1 MYKLFV
7 ALRDGEI
14 CERVWYELS
23 PVHGV
28 LRNSA
33 AVRVT
38 LGPFFLSTDKRL
50 QHRRRDVLEFAF
62 HRVSQAKLL
71 SFPES
76 LDHMRGHAVEKL
88 GACLHCLPIYLS

>member
-1 MYKLFV
+1 MKNCALYKLFV

-38 LGPFFLSTDKRL
+38 LGRFFCRLTSAYSIAAVMCSNLRST
-50 QHRRRDVLEFAF
+50 A
-62 HRVSQAKLL
+62 
-71 SFPES
+71 
-76 LDHMRGHAVEKL
+76 
-88 GACLHCLPIYLS
+88 